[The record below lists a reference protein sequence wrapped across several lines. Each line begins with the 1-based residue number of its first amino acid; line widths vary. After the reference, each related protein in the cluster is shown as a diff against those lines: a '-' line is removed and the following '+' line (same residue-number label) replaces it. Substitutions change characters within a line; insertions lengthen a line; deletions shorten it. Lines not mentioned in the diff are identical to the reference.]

1 MLGGMMEYKETNIE
15 EEFIKPLKD
24 IPQPPTRLWQYG
36 ELPPDR
42 SRRVVSIIGSRRCT
56 PYGENLAYRIA
67 RELALRGVIIVSGM
81 AYGIDAAAHR
91 GCLDAGGTT
100 IAVLGTPINKLYPPS
115 NEGLAHRIVENGGAI
130 ISEYPE
136 GTETQR
142 YHFLERNRLVAG
154 LADAILI
161 TEASI
166 NSGTITTANQAMDQ
180 GRTVFAV
187 PGDLDRKMSAGCNA
201 LISRASAQLFTN
213 VDDLYLALKM
223 HGAVRHEID
232 FDGLDSQEAAVVRQL
247 KSGNFSGERI
257 MKALKMSA
265 NEFNQTIT
273 MLEIKGLVLARGCNE
288 WILV

>member
-1 MLGGMMEYKETNIE
+1 MLDGMMEYKETDLKQD
-15 EEFIKPLKD
+15 FIKPLQD

-42 SRRVVSIIGSRRCT
+42 SRHVVSIIGSRRCT
-56 PYGENLAYRIA
+56 QYGESLAYKIA
-67 RELALRGVIIVSGM
+67 RELTLRGVIIVSGM

-115 NEGLAHRIVENGGAI
+115 NEGLAHRIIESGGAI
-130 ISEYPE
+130 LSEYPI

-154 LADAILI
+154 LADVILI
-161 TEASI
+161 AEASI

-180 GRTVFAV
+180 GKTVFAI

-201 LISRASAQLFTN
+201 LIARASAQLYTGI
-213 VDDLYLALKM
+213 DDIYIALGM
-223 HGAVRHEID
+223 HGSVRRDVDLE
-232 FDGLDSQEAAVVRQL
+232 GLSSQEAAVVRQL
-247 KSGNFSGERI
+247 KAGNSDGEQI
-257 MKALKMSA
+257 MKKLKMTA